1 MKKMTTGEKL
11 LEILALVL
19 LIIATIIKSQMGVE
33 KTGHLV
39 MLSFVGIMA
48 YVIFLVG
55 AFFPADWRLT
65 ERERARI
72 VDKEQYQTN
81 YRKTWVGINFAFS
94 IFFGCV
100 ILFGLK

>member
-1 MKKMTTGEKL
+1 MKKMTAWEKL

-39 MLSFVGIMA
+39 MMSFVAVMT
-48 YVIFLVG
+48 YVIFLVV

-65 ERERARI
+65 ERERAMIADR
-72 VDKEQYQTN
+72 E
-81 YRKTWVGINFAFS
+81 
-94 IFFGCV
+94 
-100 ILFGLK
+100 